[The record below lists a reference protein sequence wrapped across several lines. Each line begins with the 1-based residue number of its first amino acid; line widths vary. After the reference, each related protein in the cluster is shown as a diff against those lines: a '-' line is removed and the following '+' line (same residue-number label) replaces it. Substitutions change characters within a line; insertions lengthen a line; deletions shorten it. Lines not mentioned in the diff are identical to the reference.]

1 MASERLRLIVSGR
14 VQGVGYRYFAQ
25 RTARHLGVTGW
36 VRNRGDGR
44 VEAEAQAEPTVLAAF
59 LAELRAGP
67 PLGHVADLVTQPA
80 AVIDDERIF
89 TILP

>member
-14 VQGVGYRYFAQ
+14 VQGVGYRYFTQ

-44 VEAEAQAEPTVLAAF
+44 VEAEAQAEPTVLAEF
-59 LAELRAGP
+59 IAELRAGP
-67 PLGHVADLVTQPA
+67 PLGHVTDLTTQPA
-80 AVIDDERIF
+80 ASLTGERGFAIV
-89 TILP
+89 P